1 MPYGL
6 NGPAFNHRSFLIMDN
21 TKLIAAINSAMGK
34 MDKEAKENF
43 IFDTLI
49 DYYMESADDEEIDMF
64 INEELDA

>member
-1 MPYGL
+1 
-6 NGPAFNHRSFLIMDN
+6 MDN

-34 MDKEAKENF
+34 MDNEAKENF